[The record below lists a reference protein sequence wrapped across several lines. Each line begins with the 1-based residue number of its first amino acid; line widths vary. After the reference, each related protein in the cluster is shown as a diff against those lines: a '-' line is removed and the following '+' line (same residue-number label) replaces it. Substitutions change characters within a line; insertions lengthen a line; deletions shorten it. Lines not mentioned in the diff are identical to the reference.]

1 MTSAG
6 NAAGSA
12 GGGTARRLAEGEYLD
27 RDQFEALVIGSGFGG
42 AVAACRLA
50 QAGVDV
56 AVVERGRRWPPG
68 SFPRDLHRLDDGWL
82 WLCNH
87 GLYDAQPLNDILAV
101 RAAGYGGGSLVYAN
115 VAMRPPEEVFAKSW
129 PEPYTRAALEP
140 YYDLVAHMLD
150 VRPVPAD
157 PRTGELPPKTRL
169 MAKAADLLGYA
180 DGFFHPNLAVRFQDR
195 GPNRF
200 GITQGACTFS
210 GECDIGCNEGA
221 KNTLDLNY
229 LALAEQHGAA
239 VGTLTEAVHIAR
251 AGDGYQ
257 VRLREYGHP
266 GAGREGVERQV
277 RARYVFV
284 CAGALGTTELLLR
297 SRDQYHT
304 LPDLPAALGEG
315 YSGNGDFLSFGDGL
329 RDLAVP
335 GSGPTITTA
344 ALLHTGTTAD
354 EQWFVVEEGGYS
366 GHLAKLVRSL
376 DVSRLP
382 AYAARLVGTGAR
394 RVLGS
399 ARDLGARLDDGGAHT
414 AVLLAMGNDRGD
426 GRIELRGP
434 GHRLHVTWDVTR
446 NDPLYEAERAVSGQV
461 VRALGGR
468 PFSTPTW
475 RLFRQPVTVHN
486 LGGARMSSDP
496 ETGVVDTDG
505 EVFGHPGLYVLDGAA
520 LPGATGANPSSTIAA
535 VAERCI
541 ETAVRRITGDPDWVA
556 PQRAEA
562 MPRDLPEDRAV
573 RAVVAEGGPR
583 RTGPGLVFRE
593 TLRGTVAVPGDPA
606 RPRRRAVLRL
616 TAQVPDLQAFLD
628 DPVHAALLGGTV
640 EVEGLASGPAT
651 VDRGSLHLL
660 ASIRGGRQRTMDY
673 IVPFD
678 DDGGSSWLLQG
689 SKLVYRRRRIGPWRA
704 TTRLDVAL
712 TAPAD
717 RYDATVPTGTLTI
730 SVLGVARLLLSLR
743 PTGAAGMGAAVTTLL
758 RFARFFSTRVL
769 LAFLPVG
776 PARRQDGHPLDPRV
790 PTATSE

>member
-1 MTSAG
+1 MPARS
-6 NAAGSA
+6 
-12 GGGTARRLAEGEYLD
+12 GGGGR
-27 RDQFEALVIGSGFGG
+27 
-42 AVAACRLA
+42 
-50 QAGVDV
+50 
-56 AVVERGRRWPPG
+56 RGRRTGRRWLPG
-68 SFPRDLHRLDDGWL
+68 SFPRDLDRLDDGWL

-87 GLYDAQPLNDILAV
+87 GLYDTQPVNDILAV

-150 VRPVPAD
+150 VRPVPGD

-200 GITQGACTFS
+200 GITQGPCTFS
-210 GECDIGCNEGA
+210 GQCDIGCNEGA

-229 LALAEQHGAA
+229 LALAEQHGAT
-239 VGTLTEAVHIAR
+239 VGTLTEAVHIAP

-257 VRLREYGHP
+257 VRLREHGHP

-284 CAGALGTTELLLR
+284 CAGTLGTTELLLR
-297 SRDQYHT
+297 SRDQYRT
-304 LPDLPAALGEG
+304 LPDLPPALGKG

-329 RDLAVP
+329 RDLAEP
-335 GSGPTITTA
+335 GNGPTITTA

-366 GHLAKLVRSL
+366 EHLAKLVRSL

-382 AYAARLVGTGAR
+382 TYATRLVGTSAR

-399 ARDLGARLDDGGAHT
+399 ARDLGATLDDHTART
-414 AVLLAMGNDRGD
+414 AVLLAMGNDRAD

-434 GHRLHVTWDVTR
+434 AHRLHVTWDVTR
-446 NDPLYEAERAVSGQV
+446 NNPLYEAERAVSGQV

-475 RLFRQPVTVHN
+475 RLFREPVTVHN
-486 LGGARMSSDP
+486 LGGARMGSDP

-505 EVFGHPGLYVLDGAA
+505 EVFGHAGLYVLDGAA

-541 ETAVRRITGDPDWVA
+541 EVAVRRITGNPDWVA

-562 MPRDLPEDRAV
+562 VPRDLPEDRAV
-573 RAVVAEGGPR
+573 RAVVAHGEPR
-583 RTGPGLVFRE
+583 RTSPGLVFRE
-593 TLRGTVAVPGDPA
+593 TLRGTVAVPGDSA
-606 RPRRRAVLRL
+606 GSRRPVVLRL
-616 TAQVPDLQAFLD
+616 AAQVPDLQAFLD

-640 EVEGLASGPAT
+640 EVEGFTSGRRPSTGDRCTCWRPSTAAASEPWTTSCPSTTTAAQAGCCRDPSWSIVGRGLVPGGP
-651 VDRGSLHLL
+651 
-660 ASIRGGRQRTMDY
+660 
-673 IVPFD
+673 
-678 DDGGSSWLLQG
+678 
-689 SKLVYRRRRIGPWRA
+689 
-704 TTRLDVAL
+704 
-712 TAPAD
+712 
-717 RYDATVPTGTLTI
+717 
-730 SVLGVARLLLSLR
+730 R
-743 PTGAAGMGAAVTTLL
+743 PGWMS
-758 RFARFFSTRVL
+758 R
-769 LAFLPVG
+769 
-776 PARRQDGHPLDPRV
+776 
-790 PTATSE
+790 

>member
-1 MTSAG
+1 MTSAD
-6 NAAGSA
+6 NAAASA

-50 QAGVDV
+50 QARVDV

-68 SFPRDLHRLDDGWL
+68 SFPRDLDRLDDGWL

-87 GLYDAQPLNDILAV
+87 GLYDTQPLNDILAV

-169 MAKAADLLGYA
+169 MAEAADLLGYA
-180 DGFFHPNLAVRFQDR
+180 DGFFQPNLAVRFQDR

-229 LALAEQHGAA
+229 LALAERHGAA

-297 SRDQYHT
+297 SRDQYRT
-304 LPDLPAALGEG
+304 LPDLPPALGEG
-315 YSGNGDFLSFGDGL
+315 YSGNGDFLSFGGGL
-329 RDLAVP
+329 RDLAEP
-335 GSGPTITTA
+335 GNGPTITTA
-344 ALLHTGTTAD
+344 ALLHTGTTAED
-354 EQWFVVEEGGYS
+354 QWFVVEEGGYS
-366 GHLAKLVRSL
+366 EQLAKLVRSL

-399 ARDLGARLDDGGAHT
+399 ARDLGATLDDHMART

-434 GHRLHVTWDVTR
+434 EHRLHVTWDVTR
-446 NDPLYEAERAVSGQV
+446 NDPLYGAERAVSGQV

-475 RLFRQPVTVHN
+475 QLFRQPVTVHN
-486 LGGARMSSDP
+486 LGGARMGSDP

-541 ETAVRRITGDPDWVA
+541 EVAVRRITGNPDWVA
-556 PQRAEA
+556 PQHAEA
-562 MPRDLPEDRAV
+562 VPRDLPEDRAV
-573 RAVVAEGGPR
+573 RAVVARGGPR

-593 TLRGTVAVPGDPA
+593 TLRGTVAVPGDSA
-606 RPRRRAVLRL
+606 CSRRRVVLRL
-616 TAQVPDLQAFLD
+616 VAQVPDLQIFLD

-640 EVEGLASGPAT
+640 EVEGLTSGPAT

-660 ASIRGGRQRTMDY
+660 ASIHGGRQRTMDY
-673 IVPFD
+673 LGPFD
-678 DDGGSSWLLQG
+678 DGGGSSWLLKG
-689 SKLVYRRRRIGPWRA
+689 S
-704 TTRLDVAL
+704 
-712 TAPAD
+712 
-717 RYDATVPTGTLTI
+717 
-730 SVLGVARLLLSLR
+730 
-743 PTGAAGMGAAVTTLL
+743 
-758 RFARFFSTRVL
+758 
-769 LAFLPVG
+769 
-776 PARRQDGHPLDPRV
+776 
-790 PTATSE
+790 